1 MSGAFRE
8 FLLSS
13 DEAPCVG
20 FERQNARVVPVY
32 AQEGRNEAAHF
43 LSTCVQ
49 HHALQFVRD
58 FRDTFAGTCVM
69 QSLDNPGVQLA
80 MSLPFEGALR
90 QLPEADAELL
100 RNIPF
105 EDMVFAGEN
114 ALDLRTLVRDQS
126 AEAAVAA
133 HKLGA
138 ADAPS
143 RMIGFIPEQTG
154 LVKRTIGFLL
164 FDRETFRRK
173 LRKRIKRMSN

>member
-1 MSGAFRE
+1 MGYSGRLQAALCQLTQRAVPVYYVHADGRNSERLSAAYDFPVHCFYPMPPAMSGAFRE

-20 FERQNARVVPVY
+20 FERQNERVVPVY

-49 HHALQFVRD
+49 HHALRFVRD
-58 FRDTFAGTCVM
+58 FHDTFAGTGVM

-100 RNIPF
+100 R
-105 EDMVFAGEN
+105 
-114 ALDLRTLVRDQS
+114 
-126 AEAAVAA
+126 
-133 HKLGA
+133 KLFG
-138 ADAPS
+138 
-143 RMIGFIPEQTG
+143 
-154 LVKRTIGFLL
+154 GFLVL
-164 FDRETFRRK
+164 VGLSEIILKGLKQSKPDG
-173 LRKRIKRMSN
+173 

>member
-1 MSGAFRE
+1 MKMRI
-8 FLLSS
+8 
-13 DEAPCVG
+13 
-20 FERQNARVVPVY
+20 
-32 AQEGRNEAAHF
+32 F

-49 HHALQFVRD
+49 HHALRFVRD
-58 FRDTFAGTCVM
+58 FRDTFAGTGVM

-105 EDMVFAGEN
+105 EDMVFAGED

-133 HKLGA
+133 HELGA

-164 FDRETFRRK
+164 FDRETFRKK
-173 LRKRIKRMSN
+173 LRKRMHRSQK